1 MTMSRNEII
10 ILVGVLCASA
20 SIWMLESFPWA
31 LLMLGIY
38 IILFGLAKAIV
49 DD

>member
-1 MTMSRNEII
+1 MIMNRTELII
-10 ILVGVLCASA
+10 HAGALCVSA

-38 IILFGLAKAIV
+38 ILLFGLAKAIV

>member
-1 MTMSRNEII
+1 MNRTELII
-10 ILVGVLCASA
+10 HAGALCVAA
-20 SIWMLESFPWA
+20 SIWMLASFPWV

-38 IILFGLAKAIV
+38 IFLFGLAKVIV

>member
-1 MTMSRNEII
+1 MIMNRTELII
-10 ILVGVLCASA
+10 HAGALCVSA
-20 SIWMLESFPWA
+20 SIWMLTSFPWV

-38 IILFGLAKAIV
+38 IILFGFVKVIV